1 MSEIRDSLKYTI
13 DHEWARS
20 EGELTVIGITD
31 HAQSELGDI
40 VFVDL
45 PKVGDMAI
53 AGESIGTI
61 EAVKTVAE
69 IYAPISGEIVAVNT
83 ALSDSAAIMNS
94 DPYGDGWIVKIKL
107 ADLAELD
114 GLLDAQGYAAHIA

>member
-1 MSEIRDSLKYTI
+1 
-13 DHEWARS
+13 
-20 EGELTVIGITD
+20 
-31 HAQSELGDI
+31 
-40 VFVDL
+40 
-45 PKVGDMAI
+45 MAK